1 MHMKAHKTTKLAP
14 IILACLLILAGNP
27 VHGQSSM
34 PEILDTGTMKE
45 QLDYI
50 QGRTRIYNDFRAI
63 REDMFRKI
71 KSNALD
77 TLSAVKNENLQLEDQ
92 IRESNTR
99 IETLQADLQN
109 MNDRL
114 DQAIKNRDRLTFL
127 GIPMQKSLYHSVM
140 WMFVSGLALLAVILF
155 LANKR
160 NLSTAI
166 RNRKNL
172 EETNEEFEAH
182 RKQARERQEKLAVQ
196 HHNELRRLKGN

>member
-1 MHMKAHKTTKLAP
+1 MLMKACKTTKFAP
-14 IILACLLILAGNP
+14 IILACLLNLAGNP

-77 TLSAVKNENLQLEDQ
+77 SLTAVKNENLQLEDQ
-92 IRESNTR
+92 IRESNAR

-114 DQAIKNRDRLTFL
+114 DEAIKNRDMLTFFW
-127 GIPMQKSLYHSVM
+127 IPMQKTLYHSIM
-140 WMFVSGLALLAVILF
+140 WMLLAGLALLVGILF

-160 NLSTAI
+160 NLSVAI
-166 RNRKNL
+166 RNRKDL
-172 EETNEEFEAH
+172 EEKRGEFEAY
-182 RKQARERQEKLAVQ
+182 RKQARERYEKLAVK
-196 HHNELRRLKGN
+196 HHNEMRRLKGN